1 MENKCIYH
9 TGIQAETLHQLQQN
23 LQGVNLLAIS
33 NNDVLGNM
41 VRLAECDAL
50 LIGEQTTNPIRTA
63 QEAFSKD
70 KAVSILLIN
79 DKANHQKVK
88 QALQFAPFVGPT
100 IQAVSNELGTGL
112 APIIEDA
119 IQRTEQRRSYVK
131 LRSAGASM
139 ASFSPNSME
148 KVRLNYMTRVLDEAP
163 IGAVLLAKDGTVLNV
178 NNYMVR
184 LLGLTDREILGLPF
198 VSHFQGR
205 EKSKLQDFIVDG
217 YHGKEKHT
225 FALGEGE
232 NRKYLEISVADIDPS
247 STTVYKIVIVN
258 DVTEATL
265 AREQTLANLKELQE
279 LNDELRRVNED
290 LDTFVY
296 TASHDLKSPIL
307 NIEGLVNLLEEG
319 LTAEQAGLLPEL
331 AHIRRSVE
339 RFKHTI
345 EDLTEVARIQRSLGQ
360 ETADVDVA
368 AMVADVAHLLQ
379 SEISGA
385 GATLTVDTQEAPSF
399 HFSRKNLNSILLNLL
414 SNAIKYRDPARPLR
428 IHIRVAL
435 QEGFFCLSVQDN
447 GLGIPA
453 GKQEKVFQL
462 FKRMHTHVQGS
473 GIGLYIVKRIVSN
486 SGGTV
491 LVSSEEGVGTT
502 FTVRLPLKPSH

>member
-1 MENKCIYH
+1 MKNKVIYCAGLQSE
-9 TGIQAETLHQLQQN
+9 TSRQVQQSFQDVTLQPIAE
-23 LQGVNLLAIS
+23 S
-33 NNDVLGNM
+33 DVLGN
-41 VRLAECDAL
+41 VVYLADCDIL
-50 LIGEQTTNPIRTA
+50 LIGEQASNPVRMA
-63 QEAFSKD
+63 QVAFSKD

-79 DKANHQKVK
+79 DKTNHQKVK

-112 APIIEDA
+112 KAIIEDA
-119 IQRTEQRRSYVK
+119 MQRTEQRRSYVR
-131 LRSAGASM
+131 LRSASSTIS
-139 ASFSPNSME
+139 SFTPNSTE

-184 LLGLTDREILGLPF
+184 LLGLSDREILGIPF
-198 VSHFQGR
+198 ISHFQGQ
-205 EKSKLQDFIVDG
+205 EKSKLQDFIADG
-217 YHGKEKHT
+217 YHTKEKRT
-225 FALGEGE
+225 FSLGEGE
-232 NRKYLEISVADIDPS
+232 KRKYLEISVADIDPS

-265 AREQTLANLKELQE
+265 AREQTLANLHELKELNNE
-279 LNDELRRVNED
+279 LHRVNED

-319 LTAEQAGLLPEL
+319 LTAEQAALLPEL
-331 AHIRRSVE
+331 VHIRRSVE

-360 ETADVDVA
+360 EVSDVDVA

-379 SEISGA
+379 VEISGA
-385 GATLTVDTQEAPSF
+385 GATLIVDTHEAPTLR
-399 HFSRKNLNSILLNLL
+399 FSRKNFKSILLNLL
-414 SNAIKYRDPARPLR
+414 SNAIKYRDPAKQLS
-428 IHIRVAL
+428 IHVRASR

-453 GKQEKVFQL
+453 GKQERVFQL

-491 LVSSEEGVGTT
+491 QVASEEGVGTT
-502 FTVRLPLKPSH
+502 FTVRLPFIPSH